1 VSPQT
6 NNYKCFVLIKEN
18 NSTCGLNKEPL
29 LTDFAKTESMSE
41 CFVDDFSTRKS
52 SNSQVSASDF
62 GISNS
67 NEEDTDSFG
76 IFSDGDE
83 NELANEIKSRNEAD
97 DELASLFA
105 EDEPEPSR
113 RLAAFARPCNPIVRD
128 RRFTMARCLAP
139 SLEEQPMRCF
149 SSIKSNN
156 YILGQGVA

>member
-1 VSPQT
+1 MYPQT
-6 NNYKCFVLIKEN
+6 NNL
-18 NSTCGLNKEPL
+18 LNKEPL

-52 SNSQVSASDF
+52 SNSQVSTSDF
-62 GISNS
+62 GISSS

-105 EDEPEPSR
+105 EDVPETSR
-113 RLAAFARPCNPIVRD
+113 RLAAFARPCNPIVCD
-128 RRFTMARCLAP
+128 RKFTMARCHAP
-139 SLEEQPMRCF
+139 SLEEQSMRCF
-149 SSIKSNN
+149 SSFKSNN
-156 YILGQGVA
+156 YILGQGVS